1 MLRARVAE
9 LEAELE
15 RATQPTTAGYLHKYD
30 PHAGSWTGLSASS
43 SLKWSRRYFVL
54 GKDGALLYYRT
65 ESDATPRRKLALS
78 NCVVVDEGTKR
89 AKLRGVSFRIFS
101 LWTLGTL
108 EHRSTHR
115 ATRIFSVPLPEENMT
130 FATPV
135 STAAVLYTL

>member
-1 MLRARVAE
+1 MSTRAR
-9 LEAELE
+9 
-15 RATQPTTAGYLHKYD
+15 PTAD
-30 PHAGSWTGLSASS
+30 PDTRP
-43 SLKWSRRYFVL
+43 SRR
-54 GKDGALLYYRT
+54 
-65 ESDATPRRKLALS
+65 
-78 NCVVVDEGTKR
+78 
-89 AKLRGVSFRIFS
+89 